1 MGAPGRL
8 CGAPAWA
15 GRAIR
20 ARMVLSRSDYW
31 LRPQSRSPDRRHPR
45 AIPSARTARP
55 YNPQRLT
62 LTPGT
67 RLGPYEVTAP
77 IGAGGMGEVYHGLDT
92 RLNRRIAIKV
102 LPSALADDRD
112 RLRRFKQEAEAAS
125 ALNHPNI
132 LTIHDIGHEA
142 GVAFMVMEWVQGKTL
157 RDLLAGSRLPPR
169 RLAHIAHQI
178 AEGLAQAH
186 AAGIVHRDLKPENI
200 MVSDTDR
207 AKIVD
212 FGLAKLKRPD
222 GPELSQ
228 AVTQSAGTAA
238 GIVLG
243 TVGYMSPEQASGR
256 EADHRSDQFSLGL
269 IAYEAVTG
277 RRPFARPT
285 AAQTMTA
292 TIEADPEP
300 VNALNRDVPPHL
312 ALVIHR
318 CLEKNPANR
327 YESTR
332 DLARDLQHAA
342 SGAPA
347 VTPSVRLR
355 QSRIGKMVAAAILLS
370 VLAVGSWKWLRPELS
385 PTSALTPV
393 VAVRPFRNLSQDASQ
408 GFFSEGMTDEI
419 RGQLSKISALRVLS
433 RSAVDRFGDADGPA
447 LTRAFGVTHL
457 VEGSVRV
464 DRGRV
469 RVAVELVEA
478 ATQQTRWSE
487 QYDRELADVLAVQSQ
502 VALQLAGRL
511 AATLSPAERERI
523 NQPGTHSPEAY
534 ALYLHAQSLK
544 GMADPKRN
552 REGIELL
559 ERALTLDPRLAR
571 AKAALA
577 YRVFFRAYTED
588 RKYADDA
595 IRFALDAAATDPA
608 LAAPHFVLGSAYGLL
623 GRLEQSR
630 LAFLRALELD
640 PNHIGSMQNLSYAYT
655 ISGQLDEGL
664 YWARRAW
671 PLSGRAAGDAYHV
684 SVPLLLLRDDELSWR
699 WVANAERLRDHSR
712 TQITAANLEV
722 YRGDIAGALARV
734 RARGQN
740 DAGNSEV
747 RFTRNDLA
755 VLAAADDAETL
766 NEEMFRTA
774 PEVPGVVLPESGRL
788 RYAFLLLRRGDRRA
802 RGLIEESE
810 TRVRAR
816 IASGDL
822 SPATFMEAG
831 VARALVG
838 DANGAFAEFQRAYDA
853 GWRDYGIAAIDP
865 MLAAVRDDPRF
876 RALVDR
882 ARTDVAAQR
891 ERARQRGL
899 LDFAPLLGRSL
910 E

>member
-1 MGAPGRL
+1 
-8 CGAPAWA
+8 
-15 GRAIR
+15 
-20 ARMVLSRSDYW
+20 
-31 LRPQSRSPDRRHPR
+31 
-45 AIPSARTARP
+45 
-55 YNPQRLT
+55 
-62 LTPGT
+62 
-67 RLGPYEVTAP
+67 
-77 IGAGGMGEVYHGLDT
+77 MGEVYRALDT
-92 RLNRRIAIKV
+92 RLNRQIAIKV
-102 LPSALADDRD
+102 LPSGLADDRD
-112 RLRRFKQEAEAAS
+112 RLRRFEQEAQAAS

-142 GVAFMVMEWVQGKTL
+142 GLSFIAMEWVQGRTL
-157 RDLLAGSRLPPR
+157 RDVLADGRLPPR
-169 RLAHIAHQI
+169 RLAQIAHQI
-178 AEGLAQAH
+178 ADGLAQAH

-200 MVSDTDR
+200 IVSDTDR
-207 AKIVD
+207 VKIID
-212 FGLAKLKRPD
+212 FGLVKLNRLD
-222 GPELSQ
+222 GPELSR
-228 AVTQSAGTAA
+228 AMTRSAGTAP

-256 EADHRSDQFSLGL
+256 DADYRSDQFSLGL

-300 VNALNRDVPPHL
+300 VDAVNREVPPHL

-332 DLARDLQHAA
+332 DLARDLQHVSTAA
-342 SGAPA
+342 PS
-347 VTPSVRLR
+347 VTPSVRRRL
-355 QSRIGKMVAAAILLS
+355 SRVETIVAAAILLAAI
-370 VLAVGSWKWLRPELS
+370 AVGSWMWLQRGS
-385 PTSALTPV
+385 SATSAPAPV
-393 VAVRPFRNLSQDASQ
+393 VAVLPFRNLSQDGSQ
-408 GFFSEGMTDEI
+408 SVFSEGMTDEI

-447 LTRAFGVTHL
+447 IARNFGVTHL

-478 ATQQTRWSE
+478 TTQQTRWSE
-487 QYDRELADVLAVQSQ
+487 QYDRDLADVLAVQSQ
-502 VALQLAGRL
+502 VALQLAGHL
-511 AATLSPAERERI
+511 AARLSPAERERI
-523 NQPGTHSPEAY
+523 DQRATHNPEAY
-534 ALYLHAQSLK
+534 ELYLRAQAIK
-544 GMADPKRN
+544 GIADPKRN
-552 REGIELL
+552 L
-559 ERALTLDPRLAR
+559 EAIDLFGRALALDPRLAR

-595 IRFALDAAATDPA
+595 IRLALDAAAIDST
-608 LAAPHFVLGSAYGLL
+608 LAAPHHVLGSAYGLL
-623 GRLEQSR
+623 GRLEHSR

-640 PNHIGSMQNLSYAYT
+640 PNHTGSMDNLSYTYA

-671 PLSGRAAGDAYHV
+671 PLSARGANDAYHI
-684 SVPLLLLRDDELSWR
+684 SVPLLLLRDDELSQR
-699 WVANAERLRDHSR
+699 WMDDVERLPDHSR
-712 TQITAANLEV
+712 TEITAATVEV
-722 YRGDIAGALARV
+722 YRGDIAGALARI
-734 RARGQN
+734 RASAQKE
-740 DAGNSEV
+740 AGNLEV
-747 RFTRNDLA
+747 RFTLNDLA

-766 NEEMFRTA
+766 NEEMFRSA
-774 PEVPGVVLPESGRL
+774 PDVPGVLLPESGRL
-788 RYAFLLLRRGDRRA
+788 RYAFLLQRRGDRRA

-822 SPATFMEAG
+822 AAATFMEAG

-838 DANGAFAEFQRAYDA
+838 DGNGALAELQRAYDA

-876 RALVDR
+876 RALIDR

-910 E
+910 G

>member
-1 MGAPGRL
+1 MSL
-8 CGAPAWA
+8 
-15 GRAIR
+15 
-20 ARMVLSRSDYW
+20 
-31 LRPQSRSPDRRHPR
+31 
-45 AIPSARTARP
+45 PS
-55 YNPQRLT
+55 
-62 LTPGT
+62 GT
-67 RLGPYEVTAP
+67 TLGPYEILGP
-77 IGAGGMGEVYHGLDT
+77 LGAGGMGEVYRALDT

-102 LPSALADDRD
+102 LPSDLADDRD

-142 GVAFMVMEWVQGKTL
+142 GVAFIVMEWVQGQTL

-169 RLAHIAHQI
+169 RLAQIAHQT

-207 AKIVD
+207 VKIVD
-212 FGLAKLKRPD
+212 FGLAKLQRPD

-228 AVTQSAGTAA
+228 TMTQSAGTAA
-238 GIVLG
+238 GVVLG

-256 EADHRSDQFSLGL
+256 DADHRSDQFSLGL

-285 AAQTMTA
+285 AAQTLAA
-292 TIEADPEP
+292 TIEADPQP
-300 VNALNRDVPPHL
+300 VDALNRAVPPHL

-332 DLARDLQHAA
+332 DLARDLQQVATA
-342 SGAPA
+342 APA
-347 VTPSVRLR
+347 VTTSLVRR
-355 QSRIGKMVAAAILLS
+355 RFRVETIVAAAILLS
-370 VLAVGSWKWLRPELS
+370 AVAVGSWMWLRPGAS
-385 PTSALTPV
+385 GTAAPV
-393 VAVRPFRNLSQDASQ
+393 VAVRAFRNLSQDASQ
-408 GFFSEGMTDEI
+408 SFFSEGMTDEI

-447 LTRAFGVTHL
+447 IARELGTSHL

-464 DRGRV
+464 DGGRV
-469 RVAVELVEA
+469 RVAVELVDA
-478 ATQQTRWSE
+478 VTQQTRWSE
-487 QYDRELADVLAVQSQ
+487 QYDRELADILTVQSQ
-502 VALQLAGRL
+502 VALQIAQRL
-511 AATLSPAERERI
+511 AATLSPAERERLEPQATQ
-523 NQPGTHSPEAY
+523 NPEAY
-534 ALYLHAQSLK
+534 ALYLQAQAMR
-544 GMADPKRN
+544 GMADRKRN
-552 REGIELL
+552 LEAIGLY
-559 ERALTLDPRLAR
+559 ERALALDPRLAR

-588 RKYADDA
+588 RKHANDA
-595 IRFALDAAATDPA
+595 IRLALDAAAIDST
-608 LAAPHFVLGSAYGLL
+608 LAVPHFVLGSTYGLL

-640 PNHIGSMQNLSYAYT
+640 PNHSGSMQNLSYMYG
-655 ISGQLDEGL
+655 ISGQLDESL

-671 PLSGRAAGDAYHV
+671 PLGARGPGDAYHI
-684 SVPLLLLRDDELSWR
+684 SVPLLLLRDDEVSER
-699 WVANAERLRDHSR
+699 WLAHVERLSDFSR
-712 TQITAANLEV
+712 TQTTVAAAEV

-734 RARGQN
+734 RARAQKE
-740 DAGNSEV
+740 AGNSEV
-747 RFTRNDLA
+747 RFALNDLA
-755 VLAAADDAETL
+755 VLAAAADAEAL
-766 NEEMFRTA
+766 AEEMVRTA
-774 PEVPGVVLPESGRL
+774 PDVPGFLLPESGRL
-788 RYAFLLLRRGDRRA
+788 RYAFLLQRRGDPRA

-822 SPATFMEAG
+822 AAATFMEAG

-838 DANGAFAEFQRAYDA
+838 DANGACAELQRAYDA

-865 MLAAVRDDPRF
+865 MLAALRDDPRF
-876 RALVDR
+876 RALLDR

-899 LDFAPLLGRSL
+899 LDFAPLLGRPL
-910 E
+910 D